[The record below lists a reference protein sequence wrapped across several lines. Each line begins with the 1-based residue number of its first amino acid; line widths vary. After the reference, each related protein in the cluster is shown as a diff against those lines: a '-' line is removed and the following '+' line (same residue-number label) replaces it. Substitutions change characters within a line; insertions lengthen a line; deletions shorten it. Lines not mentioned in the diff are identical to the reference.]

1 VAEARS
7 LPVWVEETTDAPLET
22 LPEETG
28 RVDAV
33 VATDVSND
41 EASAVLDTPTEDEA
55 PSQTA
60 VGTTSKVCN
69 TQLGIVDSREN
80 RE

>member
-1 VAEARS
+1 MLSEDVVAEAGS
-7 LPVWVEETTDAPLET
+7 LPVWAEEIDAPLEK
-22 LPEETG
+22 LPEEIG

-41 EASAVLDTPTEDEA
+41 DEA
-55 PSQTA
+55 PSHTA

-69 TQLGIVDSREN
+69 TQLGTVDSREN

>member
-1 VAEARS
+1 MAEARS

-41 EASAVLDTPTEDEA
+41 DEA
-55 PSQTA
+55 PSHTA

-69 TQLGIVDSREN
+69 TQLGTVDSREN

>member
-1 VAEARS
+1 VAVLSEDVVAEAGS
-7 LPVWVEETTDAPLET
+7 LPVWAEEIDAPLEK
-22 LPEETG
+22 LPEEIG

-41 EASAVLDTPTEDEA
+41 DEA
-55 PSQTA
+55 PSHTA

-69 TQLGIVDSREN
+69 TQLGTVDSREN

>member
-1 VAEARS
+1 M
-7 LPVWVEETTDAPLET
+7 
-22 LPEETG
+22 
-28 RVDAV
+28 
-33 VATDVSND
+33 
-41 EASAVLDTPTEDEA
+41 LDTPTEDEA

-69 TQLGIVDSREN
+69 TQLGIVDSREK